1 MHSAQQIMFD
11 DANFLVDI
19 DTAAKT
25 LLSIGNTI
33 HHVPGAWYKWCNW
46 CMVNCTLFDIF
57 QSSLREN
64 KFDNTMSDVLIA
76 ICCSV
81 WRKVKDVARHCAVLC
96 IFALLHKRVDTNV
109 Q

>member
-33 HHVPGAWYKWCNW
+33 HPAPGAWYKWC
-46 CMVNCTLFDIF
+46 MVHG
-57 QSSLREN
+57 E
-64 KFDNTMSDVLIA
+64 
-76 ICCSV
+76 
-81 WRKVKDVARHCAVLC
+81 
-96 IFALLHKRVDTNV
+96 LHPI
-109 Q
+109 